1 MNDTPNSQNYS
12 QENIQKSDYKNGQGN
27 ACETAQA
34 ALPALTGA
42 SPKELAHAIFDV
54 LDEKKAEDIRV
65 LHVRD
70 QTVIT
75 DYFVICSGRSSTQ
88 VKSLGGEVEFKIG
101 QRGVDPAHFEGR
113 DNNNWIVLDYSSVI
127 LHIFSRDSREFYNL
141 EKLYGDAEEI
151 HFIGIDERAQAGESE
166 KI

>member
-1 MNDTPNSQNYS
+1 MNETPNSQV
-12 QENIQKSDYKNGQGN
+12 
-27 ACETAQA
+27 

-42 SPKELAHAIFDV
+42 SPEELAHAIFDV
-54 LDEKKAEDIRV
+54 LDEKKAEDIKV
-65 LHVRD
+65 LRVRD

-101 QRGVDPAHFEGR
+101 ERGVQPAHFEGR

-151 HFIGIDERAQAGESE
+151 HFLSVDERTQARESE
-166 KI
+166 NL